1 MLLYRYY
8 LHLCEKCECWL
19 CLLSGCV
26 LYACGTVSQPMDE
39 SDVTTSLREDMS
51 MTSVEVGK
59 SEDDNMHPG
68 TRMYG

>member
-1 MLLYRYY
+1 
-8 LHLCEKCECWL
+8 
-19 CLLSGCV
+19 
-26 LYACGTVSQPMDE
+26 VSQPMDE